1 MDRFLCKQGAVNLYR
16 RKSVKCFH
24 NCLIGYF
31 HRFLDRLPITI
42 SVAMLLVATVS
53 AAAEGFE
60 LAVTDD
66 VALVIDIEIDSHD
79 IAAFCVSDST
89 YAAGVLNFS
98 HVSWVLEMVHYF
110 L

>member
-31 HRFLDRLPITI
+31 HRFLDRL
-42 SVAMLLVATVS
+42 SHYHLCRHAACSNGS

>member
-1 MDRFLCKQGAVNLYR
+1 MERFLCKQGAVNLYR

-24 NCLIGYF
+24 NCLISYF
-31 HRFLDRLPITI
+31 HRFLDRL
-42 SVAMLLVATVS
+42 SHYHLGRH
-53 AAAEGFE
+53 AACGNGSTTAECFK
-60 LAVTDD
+60 LTVTDD
-66 VALVIDIEIDSHD
+66 MCLVINVEIDSHD

-98 HVSWVLEMVHYF
+98 HVSRVLEMVHYF